1 MYEYCDD
8 LNQLAKRARQGER
21 EAANELQSVLQPQL
35 RRIVRRTLRTGAE
48 DTPLGRRILAEASGA
63 RTRVDGERHVGQVA
77 KRVCRSLV
85 ERLTAAAPARP
96 LMQETVL
103 A

>member
-8 LNQLAKRARQGER
+8 LSQLAERARQGER
-21 EAANELQSVLQPQL
+21 EAANELQSALQPQL

-48 DTPLGRRILAEASGA
+48 DTPLGRRILAEAVGA
-63 RTRVDGERHVGQVA
+63 RIRIDEEGHVGQVA
-77 KRVCRSLV
+77 KRVCRSMV
-85 ERLTAAAPARP
+85 ERLTSPAPARP